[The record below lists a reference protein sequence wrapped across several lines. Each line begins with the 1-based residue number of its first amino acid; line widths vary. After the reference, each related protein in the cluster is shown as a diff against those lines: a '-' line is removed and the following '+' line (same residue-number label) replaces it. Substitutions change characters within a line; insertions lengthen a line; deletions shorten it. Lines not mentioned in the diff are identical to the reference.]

1 MAYFH
6 FEDVEEL
13 DVMDAFLLFAPN
25 TLHDAPGVIACFFPV
40 TCQEWS
46 RDFRTQDKSAK
57 NSLLPMKLK
66 QFKATLLT
74 CVL

>member
-25 TLHDAPGVIACFFPV
+25 TLHDAPGVIACFFSSNMSGMKQGFQNLGQKCKELPV
-40 TCQEWS
+40 ANEAET
-46 RDFRTQDKSAK
+46 
-57 NSLLPMKLK
+57 
-66 QFKATLLT
+66 
-74 CVL
+74 V